1 MKFRLILLTALMPLL
16 VTGCATHQKAPG
28 GTFDRIGQEMQG
40 AVAAK
45 PKNLDDA
52 LSQAMLPPMQLD
64 LPDSAKSVEPRFDLA
79 VSNAPASQ
87 VFMAL
92 VSGTRYSMLVAPEVA
107 GNITVNLKSVT
118 VREALETLRELYGYE
133 FKFQGTRI
141 YIQPNTMQTRI
152 FQINYLAGKRQG
164 QSDIRVTSSSISS
177 TQAPSPTA
185 PTAGSPTT
193 PAATGASST
202 AGPPSSRISTSHD
215 SDFWGDLTSALTSIV
230 GTQDGRSIIVSPGSG
245 VVLVKAFPSD
255 IRAVENY
262 LRITQ
267 VIVER
272 QVMLE
277 AKIIEVSLNEEFQAG
292 VNWGS
297 FRSGQN
303 SQLAIG
309 NVGAGNN
316 LKTYNPGALSVNSGY
331 ERVVAADGTVSY
343 LAIPSSY
350 ATSAAQA
357 AATGSP
363 VSNQTL
369 STNSTTV
376 TPGKFGSIAA
386 AALGKGFLG
395 LAFQTANFAALLDF
409 LETQGSVQVLSSPRI
424 ASINNQ
430 KAVLKVGSDEFFVTN
445 VSSTVTS
452 SGTSNV
458 TSPTITLQPFFSG
471 IALDV
476 TPQIDGE
483 NNIVLHV
490 HPSIS
495 VVTEKQK
502 VIDLGTLGNFT
513 LPLANSTVNETD
525 SIVRV
530 QDGNIVAIGG
540 LMKQEQA
547 SDANGLPGST
557 ASSSWGLLF
566 GTRNSYLRK
575 RELVILIKPTIIHN
589 ESSWKD
595 DLIET
600 QSRVQ
605 QLDPRLVRPA
615 GQ

>member
-1 MKFRLILLTALMPLL
+1 MKSGLNWLATLIALSLA
-16 VTGCATHQKAPG
+16 GCAAHQTSPG
-28 GTFDRIGQEMQG
+28 GTFDRVNQELKDAASARSKSAED
-40 AVAAK
+40 AV
-45 PKNLDDA
+45 N
-52 LSQAMLPPMQLD
+52 QAMLPPLQID
-64 LPDSAKSVEPRFDLA
+64 LPASAQSVEPRFDLA

-92 VSGTRYSMLVAPEVA
+92 VSGTRYSMLVAPEVS
-107 GNITVNLKSVT
+107 GNVTANLKSVT

-164 QSDIRVTSSSISS
+164 QSDVRVTSSSISA
-177 TQAPSPTA
+177 TQSPTQGTTT
-185 PTAGSPTT
+185 PVAGSAVA
-193 PAATGASST
+193 PAGASST
-202 AGPPSSRISTSHD
+202 SGPPSSQISTTQN
-215 SDFWGDLTSALTSIV
+215 SDFWRDLNTALTSIV
-230 GTQDGRSIIVSPGSG
+230 GDKDGRTVIVSPGSG

-277 AKIIEVSLNEEFQAG
+277 AKIIEVSLKEEYQAG
-292 VNWGS
+292 VNWNHFGGS
-297 FRSGQN
+297 SNRFAYGSMQPATVLNTTNRAGFDSSN
-303 SQLAIG
+303 VSQS
-309 NVGAGNN
+309 GAGAI
-316 LKTYNPGALSVNSGY
+316 LGPGVGVLPGAG
-331 ERVVAADGTVSY
+331 G
-343 LAIPSSY
+343 I
-350 ATSAAQA
+350 A
-357 AATGSP
+357 AAT
-363 VSNQTL
+363 
-369 STNSTTV
+369 
-376 TPGKFGSIAA
+376 
-386 AALGKGFLG
+386 ALGKGFIG
-395 LAFQTANFAALLDF
+395 LAFQSANFAALLNF
-409 LETQGSVQVLSSPRI
+409 LETQGNVQVLSSPRI
-424 ASINNQ
+424 ATINNQ
-430 KAVLKVGSDEFFVTN
+430 KAVLKVGTDEFYVTN

-458 TSPTITLQPFFSG
+458 TTPTITLQPFFSG

-483 NNIVLHV
+483 NNVILHV

-502 VIDLGTLGNFT
+502 VIDLGSLGTFT

-547 SDANGLPGST
+547 SDANGLPGT
-557 ASSSWGLLF
+557 TSSALGLLF
-566 GTRNSYLRK
+566 GTRGSYLRK
-575 RELVILIKPTIIHN
+575 RELVILIKPTVIRN
-589 ESSWKD
+589 DSSWKD

-600 QSRVQ
+600 QSRIQ
-605 QLDPRLVRPA
+605 QLDPRLARPQA
-615 GQ
+615 VQ